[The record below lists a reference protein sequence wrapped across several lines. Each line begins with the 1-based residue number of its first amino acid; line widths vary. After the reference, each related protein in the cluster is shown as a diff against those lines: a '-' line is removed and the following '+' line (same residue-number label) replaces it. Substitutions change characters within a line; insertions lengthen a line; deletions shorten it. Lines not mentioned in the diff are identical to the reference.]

1 MPDALCWQFMSDR
14 PEVIEEPFLELPAP
28 RELLTPPLHVR
39 STLIASSLRSLR
51 EHGVI
56 DEYLSK
62 VDARWKD
69 ALLESVAGVWLPIE
83 AGLAHYGACDALSL
97 TAAQHFDIGRE
108 VGERVNGTFLGM
120 MVRTAKSAG
129 ATPWTALA
137 PGRSAVSTLGS
148 SNGGGIC
155 VGKSGPKDA
164 KWELVV
170 NPLAR
175 FSYFRDGARGMWAS
189 AIELF
194 CRKAYVSE
202 VGRTDTSLK
211 LKIAWA

>member
-1 MPDALCWQFMSDR
+1 MSDR
-14 PEVIEEPFLELPAP
+14 PEAIEEPFLELPAP

-69 ALLESVAGVWLPIE
+69 ALLESVAGTWLPLD
-83 AGLAHYGACDALSL
+83 AGIAHYGACDALSL
-97 TAAQHFDIGRE
+97 SATQHYDIGRE

-120 MVRTAKSAG
+120 LLRTAKNAG

-137 PGRSAVSTLGS
+137 QARRFYERLFD
-148 SNGGGIC
+148 GGAIC
-155 VGKSGPKDA
+155 VGRSGPKDA

-170 NPLAR
+170 NPLTR
-175 FSYFRDGARGMWAS
+175 FAYFRDGARGMWAS

-202 VGRTDTSLK
+202 IGRTDTSMK